1 MPDIT
6 MCKGRGCILRT
17 RCYRCIATPDEYQSY
32 FIDEPTTDGHM
43 CAYYLPTYEE
53 KEDANDDC

>member
-6 MCKGRGCILRT
+6 MCKGTRCVLST
-17 RCYRCIATPDEYQSY
+17 RCYRCTATPDEYQSY

-43 CAYYLPTYEE
+43 CAYYLPDH
-53 KEDANDDC
+53 KENDNDTDE

>member
-6 MCKGRGCILRT
+6 MCKGRGCILST
-17 RCYRCIATPDEYQSY
+17 RCYRCTATPDEYQSY

-43 CAYYLPTYEE
+43 CAHYLPDHREE
-53 KEDANDDC
+53 DNDTDE

>member
-6 MCKGRGCILRT
+6 MCKGTRCVLST
-17 RCYRCIATPDEYQSY
+17 RCYRCVAIPDEYQSY
-32 FIDEPTTDGHM
+32 FIEEPTTDGHM

-53 KEDANDDC
+53 NDNDTDE